1 MATTTT
7 TTSFHYHYPG
17 GGEAKAKEKKIR
29 NDSGC
34 EVSSDDG
41 GVLGPS
47 WGEMVSDWSFKSHS
61 IISQEMIRMQE
72 VTAQR
77 QKEMETAVTEEERDV
92 VAERWREQVEGMMET
107 AIDLIRC
114 VGNDVVEA
122 SSSSESSL
130 STVSAHDL
138 GKIIE
143 EELDGGKR
151 DEKIFLV
158 QTKAA
163 SAAATGTKK
172 KRRGKRRRA
181 ANGNVWE
188 SRKTFTIRV
197 EDVND
202 IFWKIGMS
210 DSGRTRQRRISE
222 VLDNLPFDDQP
233 DIFGDRC
240 ELLETA
246 PSRAG
251 AIDVKPPLAR
261 AAARRVKEGQRRLRR
276 QKSYWN
282 IFSEWKKIFNESH
295 GRRQKRKRNFKHRRR
310 SKRPKKVD
318 QKDQSRLVVANNN
331 SGFNWCKSPRK
342 RSIVTME
349 NYFRDFLHVFDEDEG
364 ETRTRC
370 RRRSRDMVDDDS
382 DEVFEENIPKRQR
395 VDPGNRYPYR
405 RNWEVIRLESS
416 RTFEMITRNIE
427 LKIREAFREE
437 AESSSSRGA
446 ADSEFGRIKLQE
458 SRQEFDSLRRRVQD
472 VRQGRRRRSLEGLDE
487 VAFDEWRW
495 NLQEPQTDMENP
507 AILKPPSRPT
517 FRGTAIREVAQRYHF
532 KGSTASR
539 QNATCLQRRPNAKV
553 GENARCNRKAR
564 FIHNFPMNQ
573 PRGRKGDFGARKRA

>member
-1 MATTTT
+1 
-7 TTSFHYHYPG
+7 
-17 GGEAKAKEKKIR
+17 
-29 NDSGC
+29 
-34 EVSSDDG
+34 
-41 GVLGPS
+41 
-47 WGEMVSDWSFKSHS
+47 
-61 IISQEMIRMQE
+61 
-72 VTAQR
+72 
-77 QKEMETAVTEEERDV
+77 
-92 VAERWREQVEGMMET
+92 MET

-197 EDVND
+197 EEMHQVRDEVDDEDKYRGVAEWRKNRLESPVVWKFGKDEGEEQKRGRQDLEEKGGEEVEDIFRDWLRMQRRGSGSVGVAEDVND

-246 PSRAG
+246 SSKAPA
-251 AIDVKPPLAR
+251 AKKVKIGQ
-261 AAARRVKEGQRRLRR
+261 RRRRLRR

-282 IFSEWKKIFNESH
+282 IFSDWKKIFNESH

-310 SKRPKKVD
+310 SKRHRGGKGD
-318 QKDQSRLVVANNN
+318 QTEAPCLDVANMVIRNT
-331 SGFNWCKSPRK
+331 GFKMRTSPRR
-342 RSIVTME
+342 RSIVTVE
-349 NYFRDFLHVFDEDEG
+349 NYFRDFLHAFDEDGEG
-364 ETRTRC
+364 TLINRS
-370 RRRSRDMVDDDS
+370 RRRSRDMVDDDEF

-395 VDPGNRYPYR
+395 VDQCPSSHR

-427 LKIREAFREE
+427 RKIREAFREE
-437 AESSSSRGA
+437 EAGTESS
-446 ADSEFGRIKLQE
+446 DDFGRMRLRQ
-458 SRQEFDSLRRRVQD
+458 SRQQFDSLRWQVQEVRRE
-472 VRQGRRRRSLEGLDE
+472 RRRRSLEGPDE
-487 VAFDEWRW
+487 DAFDEWRW
-495 NLQEPQTDMENP
+495 NLDEGDDIS
-507 AILKPPSRPT
+507 AHSKPRSAS
-517 FRGTAIREVAQRYHF
+517 FKGTAIRGVEQRYHF
-532 KGSTASR
+532 KGPKSGNGR
-539 QNATCLQRRPNAKV
+539 QNAMMSLQRLPPNPKV
-553 GENARCNRKAR
+553 SEAARCGRKAR
-564 FIHNFPMNQ
+564 FIHNFSLTQ

>member
-1 MATTTT
+1 
-7 TTSFHYHYPG
+7 
-17 GGEAKAKEKKIR
+17 
-29 NDSGC
+29 
-34 EVSSDDG
+34 
-41 GVLGPS
+41 
-47 WGEMVSDWSFKSHS
+47 
-61 IISQEMIRMQE
+61 
-72 VTAQR
+72 
-77 QKEMETAVTEEERDV
+77 
-92 VAERWREQVEGMMET
+92 MET

-197 EDVND
+197 EEMHQVRDEVDDEDKYRGVAEWRKNRLESPVVWKFGKDEGEEQRRGRQDLEEKGGEEVEDIFRDWLRMQRRGSGGVGAAEDVND

-261 AAARRVKEGQRRLRR
+261 AARRVKEGQRRLRR

-318 QKDQSRLVVANNN
+318 QKDQSRLVVGCNNN
-331 SGFNWCKSPRK
+331 SGFKWCKSPRK

-446 ADSEFGRIKLQE
+446 ADLEFGRIKLQE

-487 VAFDEWRW
+487 AAFDEWRW
-495 NLQEPQTDMENP
+495 NLQEPQTGIEMS
-507 AILKPPSRPT
+507 AILKPPNRAT